1 MKILIIDPYYSDFLN
16 SFYLKNPKLKNKNYY
31 EQKQAIFDKCFG
43 TADFYS
49 TNLIKLGHQAE
60 DIISNCETLQKQWAK
75 EHNLKFSNGFLNK
88 LFGSSWEEKI
98 LEEQIKE
105 FKPDVI
111 YCQSV
116 YSPGANFLKKI
127 KKYIKLTVAQ
137 AACKLPADKKCF
149 EPYDLIISSLP
160 NIVARMKEYGKNSEY
175 LPLAFEATILN
186 KLKKINTPYDVTH
199 IGGYGAIHN
208 ERNKILEKVADKI
221 KIDFWGYGIDNLDE
235 NSPILK
241 NYHGEAWGLDMYN
254 ILYNS
259 KITLTAHIKKVA
271 KNYANNMT
279 LYEST
284 GTGTMLITDYKD
296 NLGELFEI
304 GKEIETYKTKEELL
318 EKVNYYLAHEDE
330 RKKIAEAGQK
340 RTIKDHTYEI
350 RMKELI
356 DILNK
361 YL

>member
-16 SFYLKNPKLKNKNYY
+16 SFYLKNPKFKNKNYC
-31 EQKQAIFDKCFG
+31 EQKQTIFDKYFG

-60 DIISNCETLQKQWAK
+60 DIISNCETLQKQWVK
-75 EHNLKFSNGFLNK
+75 EHNLKLSNGFLNK

-98 LEEQIKE
+98 IEKQIKK

-111 YCQSV
+111 YCQNV

-127 KKYIKLTVAQ
+127 KKYAKLTVAQ
-137 AACKLPADKKCF
+137 AACKLPVDKKFF

-199 IGGYGAIHN
+199 IGGYSAIHN

-221 KIDFWGYGIDNLDE
+221 KIDFWGYGIDNLDK

-241 NYHGEAWGLDMYN
+241 NYYGEAWGLDMYN

-318 EKVNYYLAHEDE
+318 EKINYYLAHEDE

-340 RTIKDHTYEI
+340 KTLKDHTYEI
-350 RMKELI
+350 RIKELI
-356 DILNK
+356 NILYK